1 MDRRSGEAFG
11 IARTVCVHRIFFLLD
26 MKHTRCITSEK
37 TTTVELTLRYLS
49 ELNIQSDHINPYA
62 EPLVL
67 LPLEVMVK
75 PLDLRFQY
83 HFSGDRPTNKLDKVG
98 FTVRFIQAY
107 NRSPVLA

>member
-1 MDRRSGEAFG
+1 MLQG
-11 IARTVCVHRIFFLLD
+11 
-26 MKHTRCITSEK
+26 
-37 TTTVELTLRYLS
+37 LS
-49 ELNIQSDHINPYA
+49 ELNIQNDHIKPDE

-98 FTVRFIQAY
+98 FALPIVPAY
-107 NRSPVLA
+107 NRLLFLA